1 MQVLKGADD
10 HSWVKGLLRLL
21 LRNLLLD
28 GRMSAEIDEV
38 HIHCCWLRLICVL
51 ARHVLLAQFCQ
62 ILDLLVNCW
71 PDLLL
76 FGQIGLFVLAW
87 EKREVSLQSFV
98 IYRSWRKVGFNLEW
112 LGCLVDEQ
120 LF

>member
-1 MQVLKGADD
+1 
-10 HSWVKGLLRLL
+10 
-21 LRNLLLD
+21 
-28 GRMSAEIDEV
+28 
-38 HIHCCWLRLICVL
+38 
-51 ARHVLLAQFCQ
+51 
-62 ILDLLVNCW
+62 
-71 PDLLL
+71 LLL
-76 FGQIGLFVLAW
+76 FGQIGLFVLAR